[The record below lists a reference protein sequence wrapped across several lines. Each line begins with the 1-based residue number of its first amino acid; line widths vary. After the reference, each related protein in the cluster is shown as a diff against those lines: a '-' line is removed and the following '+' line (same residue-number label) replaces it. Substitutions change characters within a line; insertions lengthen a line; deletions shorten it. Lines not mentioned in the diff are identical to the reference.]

1 MSKKLAWHSVAMACG
16 LLLSSHAIAQDSAQ
30 SRLPT
35 VELTAGMHVIQAE
48 VARTYDQQSTGLMYR
63 RKMGINEGMLFV
75 YEVPQIRCYWMR
87 NTHIPLTIAFI
98 DDEGVIVNLRDMQ
111 SRSEHSHCST
121 KPVRYALEMN
131 QGWFKARG
139 LKPGFKLHG
148 IPLAPVVI
156 P

>member
-1 MSKKLAWHSVAMACG
+1 MIRNLVRHGIALVCG
-16 LLLSSHAIAQDSAQ
+16 LLFASQAIAQDRAQ
-30 SRLPT
+30 PRLPT

-48 VARTYDQQSTGLMYR
+48 VAHTYNQQSIGLMHR
-63 RKMGINEGMLFV
+63 KKMGVNEGMLFV

-87 NTHIPLTIAFI
+87 NTLIPLTIAFI
-98 DDEGVIVNLRDMQ
+98 DDNGAIVNLRDMQ
-111 SRSEHSHCST
+111 PRTERSHCSS

-139 LKPGFKLHG
+139 LKSGFKLRG
-148 IPLAPVVI
+148 IPLAPAVM